1 MVGLSESVRLE
12 LRGTGANISCVQ
24 PAIVA
29 IELFAGV
36 KQVRVVRSVTPEAVA
51 RAVVR
56 AIERPRFDVFVPR
69 ELGVVIGLSNALPR
83 RAREALT
90 RALGADDVL
99 LAAVDGESR
108 AAYEQRAAA
117 LK

>member
-12 LRGTGANISCVQ
+12 LRGTGVNISCVQ

-29 IELFAGV
+29 TELSAGV

-83 RAREALT
+83 RAKRPLLVCWELT
-90 RALGADDVL
+90 TFCWPPWTAKAGRRTSNGRPL
-99 LAAVDGESR
+99 
-108 AAYEQRAAA
+108 
-117 LK
+117 